1 MHDIETFLSRALNR
15 MPTRLAVLLLTCC
28 YLLPALA
35 PAQVKPATL
44 FSDHMVLQRDMPIP
58 VWGTASP
65 GEKVTVAFNGQSQS
79 TIAAPDGHW
88 SVRLNKLTAGGPYE
102 MKIAGKNTVVLH
114 DVLVGEVWLAAG
126 QSNMAFTVSSK
137 AEFFAGMLDEDK
149 VIAAAN
155 DPNIRMFTVATVKA
169 LTPQQSVNGSWKVS
183 SPQTVGAFSA
193 IGYVFARELEER
205 LHVPVGILTVAFGSS
220 TAESWLPREA
230 LASDPQLKPMLDG
243 FDALEAFY
251 KTHPHSS
258 VAQAPSAPEPLNG
271 RPMPPSTLLRD
282 PAEDQHQPTVMFNG
296 MLHPVIPYAI
306 RGAIWYQGE
315 SIVGGAAGVA
325 LYPHVMETLL
335 NTWRA
340 LWGEGDFPFYA
351 VQLAPLDNI
360 SNNPVVR
367 EQQGKI
373 LALPN
378 TGLAIT
384 IDAGDPTNVHPKNKE
399 PVGQRLA
406 LLALAQTYGFQLE
419 SSGPVFA
426 SMKLEGRSIRIRFTH
441 AAGGLVAKGGPL
453 TGFTIAGSD
462 QTFVPAQATIQ
473 GDSVLV
479 SSSSVPAPVA
489 VRYAWADYPAGCNLY
504 NAAGLPAAPFR
515 TDHWDA
521 LSALALQ
528 FTGR

>member
-1 MHDIETFLSRALNR
+1 MRDTETSPLRAAKS
-15 MPTRLAVLLLTCC
+15 MPKHLPAILGFCLLLS
-28 YLLPALA
+28 PLA
-35 PAQVKPATL
+35 SAQVKPAAL
-44 FSDHMVLQRDMPIP
+44 FSDHMVLQRDVPIP

-65 GEKVTVAFNGQSQS
+65 GETVTVTLNGQSQ
-79 TIAAPDGHW
+79 TTTAAPGGRW
-88 SVRLNKLTAGGPYE
+88 MVRLKNLAAGGPYD
-102 MKIAGKNTVVLH
+102 MQIAGRNTVVLH

-126 QSNMAFTVSSK
+126 QSNMAFTVSKK

-155 DPNIRMFTVATVKA
+155 DPNLRMFTVATVKA
-169 LTPQQSVNGSWKVS
+169 LTPQEIVNGSWKVC

-193 IGYVFARELEER
+193 IGYIFARELEER
-205 LHVPVGILTVAFGSS
+205 LHVPVGIVTVAFGAS

-230 LASDPQLKPMLDG
+230 LAADPALKPMLDR
-243 FDALEAFY
+243 FDALEVFF
-251 KTHPHSS
+251 KSHPRST
-258 VAQAPSAPEPLNG
+258 VAEAPPAPEPLNVL
-271 RPMPPSTLLRD
+271 PMPPSTLLRD

-306 RGAIWYQGE
+306 RGVIWYQGE

-325 LYPHVMETLL
+325 LYPHVMETLVQ
-335 NTWRA
+335 TWRA

-351 VQLAPLDNI
+351 VQLAPLRNI

-367 EQQGKI
+367 EQQAKI

-384 IDAGDPTNVHPKNKE
+384 IDVGDPANVHPKNKV

-406 LLALAQTYGFQLE
+406 LIALAKTYGQKLE
-419 SSGPVFA
+419 YSGPVYA
-426 SMKLEGRSIRIRFTH
+426 SMKIEGHVIRIRFTH
-441 AAGGLVAKGGPL
+441 AAGGLVAKNGPL
-453 TGFTIAGSD
+453 SGFAIAGAD
-462 QTFVPAQATIQ
+462 QKFFDAQAAIK
-473 GDSVLV
+473 GDTVVVHSR
-479 SSSSVPAPVA
+479 SVPTPVA
-489 VRYAWADYPAGCNLY
+489 VRYAFADYPAGANLY

-521 LSALALQ
+521 LAAIAGD